1 MVEGTM
7 HWFAE
12 NRQSDLEFPLSFLPE
27 GEEIVLALDGY
38 YCEIAVSV
46 SMSAEEGVCWG
57 VRNPI
62 RDGVNLQSVNLVA
75 LAKHTAHN
83 GNNYK
88 IPKYICINA
97 PLHNITTYNRFLFFL
112 SGFPFNKI
120 HLIIHRF
127 T

>member
-1 MVEGTM
+1 MRIHEIDEGVTGDGEAVVLVEGTM

-46 SMSAEEGVCWG
+46 SMSAEEGVGWG
-57 VRNPI
+57 VRNSI

-88 IPKYICINA
+88 IPKYMHQC
-97 PLHNITTYNRFLFFL
+97 PITQYN
-112 SGFPFNKI
+112 NV
-120 HLIIHRF
+120 
-127 T
+127 